1 MSYNFSTITP
11 HSLSRSKVLQSDI
24 RIHQMHFQDRGVGIV
39 LEVDVVAHVELDFLR
54 LAVSHKGI
62 VARVWKA
69 LTLPHCQFRAVP
81 AELPLR

>member
-54 LAVSHKGI
+54 LAVSHNLG
-62 VARVWKA
+62 
-69 LTLPHCQFRAVP
+69 PCQPSCLCGEERLGRLVGNYYF
-81 AELPLR
+81 L